1 MAKAKQ
7 QQSDNQELDQ
17 ETIAAIV
24 LADLAQIEA
33 DGETHSDPNAAARI
47 LAAVSRLREIATG
60 STPAG

>member
-17 ETIAAIV
+17 ATLAAIV

-33 DGETHSDPNAAARI
+33 DGETHQDSNAAARI
-47 LAAVSRLREIATG
+47 LNAVLRLREIATG
-60 STPAG
+60 QPAS

>member
-17 ETIAAIV
+17 ETLAAIV

-33 DGETHSDPNAAARI
+33 DGETHPDSNAAARI
-47 LAAVSRLREIATG
+47 LNAVLRLREIATG
-60 STPAG
+60 QPAS